1 MRTDVKTA
9 VLRYYLLRM
18 LPKHMSFHSDFCLHA
33 VSYHLEVTM
42 TLTMTMVMLLV
53 MADDNVG
60 ASHLHNPPRSSH
72 VNHGWQRE
80 VGVRAT
86 LKLKFTQLPDGRKI
100 LSHIA
105 RLGSGA
111 MPHFIRASFQ
121 VGWWVSEENGAQTTC
136 RHSI

>member
-1 MRTDVKTA
+1 
-9 VLRYYLLRM
+9 
-18 LPKHMSFHSDFCLHA
+18 
-33 VSYHLEVTM
+33 M

-60 ASHLHNPPRSSH
+60 ASHLHDPPRLSH
-72 VNHGWQRE
+72 VKHGWQRE

-121 VGWWVSEENGAQTTC
+121 VGWWVSEENGAQTMC